1 MLQFEELRQR
11 LEGLYPQ
18 IQDLAGAIGL
28 PQMKREAEEL
38 DMKAAADGFWDD
50 METAQKVTQRAALLK
65 DGIER
70 YEKLVRDYHDTL
82 TLIGLADEEGDL
94 SVLEECA
101 AGVGKVEEALDEQ
114 RLATLLTG
122 EYDARNAIL
131 TFHAGAGGTEAQ
143 DWAEMLYRM
152 YTHWTERH
160 GFSYKILDYLDGD
173 EAGLKSAS
181 IQITGQNAYGFLK
194 GEAGVHR
201 LVRISPFDASGR
213 RHTSFAAV
221 EVFPSWTTA
230 SRSRFGPR
238 ISKWMCSVPAVPAA
252 STSTKPLPPSG

>member
-82 TLIGLADEEGDL
+82 TLIGLAGYTTT
-94 SVLEECA
+94 
-101 AGVGKVEEALDEQ
+101 
-114 RLATLLTG
+114 RIRP
-122 EYDARNAIL
+122 ARNA
-131 TFHAGAGGTEAQ
+131 A
-143 DWAEMLYRM
+143 
-152 YTHWTERH
+152 
-160 GFSYKILDYLDGD
+160 
-173 EAGLKSAS
+173 
-181 IQITGQNAYGFLK
+181 N
-194 GEAGVHR
+194 
-201 LVRISPFDASGR
+201 
-213 RHTSFAAV
+213 
-221 EVFPSWTTA
+221 
-230 SRSRFGPR
+230 GPT
-238 ISKWMCSVPAVPAA
+238 AA
-252 STSTKPLPPSG
+252 SK

>member
-194 GEAGVHR
+194 GSTGWFG
-201 LVRISPFDASGR
+201 SPPSTPPGGGTPPLR
-213 RHTSFAAV
+213 RWRS
-221 EVFPSWTTA
+221 FPSWTTA

-238 ISKWMCSVPAVPAA
+238 ILKWMCSVPAVPAA

>member
-101 AGVGKVEEALDEQ
+101 AREWYFT
-114 RLATLLTG
+114 R
-122 EYDARNAIL
+122 
-131 TFHAGAGGTEAQ
+131 
-143 DWAEMLYRM
+143 
-152 YTHWTERH
+152 
-160 GFSYKILDYLDGD
+160 
-173 EAGLKSAS
+173 
-181 IQITGQNAYGFLK
+181 
-194 GEAGVHR
+194 
-201 LVRISPFDASGR
+201 GR
-213 RHTSFAAV
+213 
-221 EVFPSWTTA
+221 
-230 SRSRFGPR
+230 
-238 ISKWMCSVPAVPAA
+238 
-252 STSTKPLPPSG
+252 